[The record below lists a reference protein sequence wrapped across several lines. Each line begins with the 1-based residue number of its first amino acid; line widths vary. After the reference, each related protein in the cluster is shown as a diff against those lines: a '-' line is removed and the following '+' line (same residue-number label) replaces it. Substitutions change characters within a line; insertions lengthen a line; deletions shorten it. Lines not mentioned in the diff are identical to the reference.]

1 MDYTKKIMYQSN
13 SWYNDGLRK
22 AQVRDMSG
30 AIVSLQQSLQY
41 NRENIAARNLLGLV
55 YYGIGEVSEA
65 LVEWIISK
73 NLCPRDN
80 IADYYIKNV
89 QNSANELE
97 SLNQAIKKFNQCLVY
112 CQQNGEDL
120 AIIQLKQVI
129 ASHPTFLKAYQL
141 LALIYIQMNQNT
153 KARQILIE
161 AKKLDTTNELTLT
174 YLQEVTKQRGRYGKN
189 AERSF
194 RKPKS
199 ATVEYSLGNET
210 IIQPAHG
217 KRVRQ
222 ISGKVT
228 AGNIFAGVLIG
239 AAIVWFLIVP
249 SVDEAKVAKQ
259 NKQVVEYAMAI
270 GLATNCK
277 ITQVCKFDRKNYF
290 YPDNPQ
296 NYQISQLYLPIA
308 RDGYVEIESGSGKKK
323 VRIHEMHMEEDAGKL
338 VHDEWDDTS
347 LVDYNRSGVPLV
359 EIVSEPDMRSAEEVI
374 AYLEKLRMIVQYL
387 GASDCKL
394 QEGSM
399 RADVNLSVREVG
411 SDTFG
416 TRTEMK
422 NLNSFKAIAHA
433 IEGERQRQ
441 IELLEEGKAVT
452 QETRRW
458 DDNKEHSYA
467 MRSKEDAQDYR
478 YFPEPDLV
486 PIVIS
491 DDWIEKIRAQQP
503 ELRTEKLERYKK
515 EFDIPEYD
523 AEIITES
530 KHMADLFE
538 ATTAICNK
546 PKKVSNWLMV
556 ETMRLMKEH
565 SMEAEDLKFSPVNL
579 AKLIELND
587 AGTVNSSVAK
597 EVFEQIFLNDIEPDV
612 YVEEHGL
619 KTVNDADA
627 LRTTL
632 EKVIADNPQAVA
644 DYRGGKEKALGA
656 LVGQT
661 MKAMKGKANPGM
673 VNKMLREMLG

>member
-1 MDYTKKIMYQSN
+1 
-13 SWYNDGLRK
+13 
-22 AQVRDMSG
+22 
-30 AIVSLQQSLQY
+30 
-41 NRENIAARNLLGLV
+41 
-55 YYGIGEVSEA
+55 
-65 LVEWIISK
+65 
-73 NLCPRDN
+73 
-80 IADYYIKNV
+80 
-89 QNSANELE
+89 
-97 SLNQAIKKFNQCLVY
+97 
-112 CQQNGEDL
+112 
-120 AIIQLKQVI
+120 
-129 ASHPTFLKAYQL
+129 
-141 LALIYIQMNQNT
+141 
-153 KARQILIE
+153 
-161 AKKLDTTNELTLT
+161 
-174 YLQEVTKQRGRYGKN
+174 
-189 AERSF
+189 
-194 RKPKS
+194 
-199 ATVEYSLGNET
+199 
-210 IIQPAHG
+210 
-217 KRVRQ
+217 
-222 ISGKVT
+222 
-228 AGNIFAGVLIG
+228 
-239 AAIVWFLIVP
+239 
-249 SVDEAKVAKQ
+249 
-259 NKQVVEYAMAI
+259 
-270 GLATNCK
+270 
-277 ITQVCKFDRKNYF
+277 
-290 YPDNPQ
+290 
-296 NYQISQLYLPIA
+296 
-308 RDGYVEIESGSGKKK
+308 
-323 VRIHEMHMEEDAGKL
+323 
-338 VHDEWDDTS
+338 
-347 LVDYNRSGVPLV
+347 
-359 EIVSEPDMRSAEEVI
+359 
-374 AYLEKLRMIVQYL
+374 
-387 GASDCKL
+387 
-394 QEGSM
+394 M

-433 IEGERQRQ
+433 IDGERQRQ
-441 IELLEEGKAVT
+441 IELLEEGKAVI

-491 DDWIEKIRAQQP
+491 DEWIEKIREQQP

-556 ETMRLMKEH
+556 ETMRLIKEH
-565 SMEAEDLKFSPVNL
+565 GMDAEDLKFSPANL
-579 AKLIELND
+579 AKLIELAD

-597 EVFEQIFLNDIEPDV
+597 EVFEQIFLNDIDPDV